1 MRKLAV
7 LIIGLVGVFGL
18 SGCGSNYKCD
28 NKESAESALNLLLF
42 EKATGSGNKDLT
54 YQSLGFEI
62 SDDIML
68 SKLDKANKQSMCKV
82 QVGNKILTQFAIDF
96 QNQNTE
102 ALGARE
108 KNIENNEYLQRVIGE
123 VAFKM
128 RDPAIIYLASDFY
141 KAIYKNNEQVDFNEA
156 QIIVGIAIMAAKIV
170 ENGISYR
177 VYDNGNGDIMINV
190 DKVI

>member
-42 EKATGSGNKDLT
+42 ENVAGSGDKNFT
-54 YQSLGFEI
+54 YQSLGFKI
-62 SDDIML
+62 SNDIML
-68 SKLDKANKQSMCKV
+68 AKLDKANKQSICKV
-82 QVGNKILTQFAIDF
+82 QVSNKFVTQFAIDLRSG
-96 QNQNTE
+96 N
-102 ALGARE
+102 LE
-108 KNIENNEYLQRVIGE
+108 KIMEDKSKNKSGTLQLVTGL
-123 VAFKM
+123 M
-128 RDPAIIYLASDFY
+128 GDPAIMYLAYDFY
-141 KAIYKNNEQVDFNEA
+141 DAIYKNNEEIDGNEA
-156 QIIVGIAIMAAKIV
+156 QGLAGMAVIAAKIV
-170 ENGISYR
+170 EKGISYR

>member
-7 LIIGLVGVFGL
+7 LIIGLIGVFGL

-42 EKATGSGNKDLT
+42 ESAAGSGDNSLT

-68 SKLDKANKQSMCKV
+68 AKLDKANKQSICKV
-82 QVGNKILTQFAIDF
+82 QVSNKFLTQLAQDF
-96 QNQNTE
+96 QNQNKE

-108 KNIENNEYLQRVIGE
+108 KNIEKNEVLQLVIGE
-123 VAFKM
+123 MAFKM
-128 RDPAIIYLASDFY
+128 RDPALIYLASDFY

-156 QIIVGIAIMAAKIV
+156 QAIVGVAIMAAKIV
-170 ENGISYR
+170 EKGISYR